1 MKMKLKT
8 KILSL
13 VILAF
18 AHPSWAK
25 TKGETL
31 CDAVILGHLDQ
42 IDLILSEQ
50 PELATFQDENGKS
63 LMHLAIEFYHDGVV
77 DRLIKHKVS
86 AKTPNQNQETPI
98 QRAAFFGLNK
108 VILSLLDAGA
118 DWNSLS
124 KDLQTEF
131 AKFPNIKERIAQNNK
146 KAAEPRARK
155 GEKTLVE
162 LPGFHLTLTGFQS
175 NKNH

>member
-1 MKMKLKT
+1 MKLKT
-8 KILSL
+8 KILSFI
-13 VILAF
+13 ILAF

-25 TKGETL
+25 TKTETL
-31 CDAVILGHLDQ
+31 CDAVIFGHLDQ
-42 IDLILSEQ
+42 IDSILGEQ

-77 DRLIKHKVS
+77 DRLLKHKVS
-86 AKTPNQNQETPI
+86 YETPNQKKETPI

-108 VILSLLDAGA
+108 VVVSLLDAGA

-131 AKFPNIKERIAQNNK
+131 LRFPNIKERISQNSK
-146 KAAEPRARK
+146 KSAAPNARK
-155 GEKTLVE
+155 EAKTLVE
-162 LPGFHLTLTGFQS
+162 LPGFHLMLTGFRS
-175 NKNH
+175 NKTH